1 MEKRHKDKVNNYA
14 FSIGGNRQAEKILN
28 ILYNNATVYLQR
40 KYNKYQELI
49 KTNKQM
55 DIILE
60 QKNIKYENEK
70 QQIVNK
76 YLKIKNISQLA
87 QQLNI
92 STTKISYILKEKNII

>member
-1 MEKRHKDKVNNYA
+1 
-14 FSIGGNRQAEKILN
+14 
-28 ILYNNATVYLQR
+28 
-40 KYNKYQELI
+40 
-49 KTNKQM
+49 M